1 MARNQPLF
9 RRLTTATRW
18 PVGIVLTSWHYMWR
32 TTPLYRSEERG
43 TWQEDAPPPLPD
55 SVSDEEIQRV
65 GDGAGPLFRRRY
77 KAVIAGS
84 PLSPEGLM
92 DRLTTD
98 LDKAAP
104 NEFATFKKLEGEKGD
119 LRVGDEYVVR
129 MPGPWDG
136 PVRVVER
143 TPTAFRL
150 ATLDGHLE
158 AGQIRFSAES
168 SDNRFTFTIES
179 WARAG
184 DRLSNLLYDN
194 LRMSKEIQFHMWTSF
209 LEGVIELSEGK
220 RAEGLRIHTKRVEDL
235 PPELLEQS
243 EKGATPGER
252 RLGDPRSLKAL
263 RALHDK
269 PLNFDLDDRA
279 SLTREAGWHIDDYCQ
294 PLPAEEPGPPEPDGI
309 WERAKQLM
317 LDYEFA
323 DPKIVTAVYAEDSG
337 LEGRDML
344 LEARF
349 WNLIRFRF
357 GVRVG
362 EVVDQSCTQDGR
374 HVRIWGWS
382 YRTLQDHL
390 EMGQMDYQVWKWA
403 DSGEVE
409 FRIHVVSQPA
419 SIPNPI
425 LRLGFLLFGRR
436 EQVRF
441 ARRACQRMACLLAG
455 GEVNRAGDEVKVR
468 ERATV

>member
-32 TTPLYRSEERG
+32 TTPLYRSEEQG
-43 TWQEDAPPPLPD
+43 NWAHDAPPPLPEG
-55 SVSDEEIQRV
+55 VSRDDVQRV
-65 GDGAGPLFRRRY
+65 GHGAGPLFRRRY
-77 KAVIAGS
+77 TAVIADS
-84 PLSPEGLM
+84 TLSPEGLM

-104 NEFATFKKLEGEKGD
+104 TEFATFKKLEGEPGN
-119 LRVGDEYVVR
+119 LQVGDEYVVR

-136 PVRVVER
+136 PVRVIER

-158 AGQIRFSAES
+158 AGQIRFSAENG
-168 SDNRFTFTIES
+168 DDRLTFAIES

-235 PPELLEQS
+235 PPEELE
-243 EKGATPGER
+243 
-252 RLGDPRSLKAL
+252 AL
-263 RALHDK
+263 RVLRDK
-269 PLNFDLDDRA
+269 PLNFDLAERP
-279 SLTREAGWHIDDYCQ
+279 SFTRGAGWHIDDYRQ
-294 PLPAEEPGPPEPDGI
+294 PLSSEAPGPPEPDGV

-323 DPKIVTAVYAEDSG
+323 DPKIVTAMYAEDSE

-362 EVVDQSCTQDGR
+362 GVVDQTHTRDGR
-374 HVRIWGWS
+374 AVRIWGWS

-409 FRIHVVSQPA
+409 FRIHVVSRPA

-425 LRLGFLLFGRR
+425 VRLGFRLFGRR

-441 ARRACQRMACLLAG
+441 ARRACERMACLLAG
-455 GEVNRAGDEVKVR
+455 DDVSRAGDVVELR
-468 ERATV
+468 ERATVQNAKRP

>member
-18 PVGIVLTSWHYMWR
+18 PVGILLTSWRYMWR
-32 TTPLYRSEERG
+32 TTPLYRSEEQG
-43 TWQEDAPPPLPD
+43 TWADDAPPPLPEG
-55 SVSDEEIQRV
+55 VSREDVQRA
-65 GDGAGPLFRRRY
+65 GHGAGPLFRRRY
-77 KAVIAGS
+77 TAVIADS
-84 PLSPEGLM
+84 PLSAEGLM
-92 DRLTTD
+92 DRLTAD
-98 LDKAAP
+98 LDTAAP
-104 NEFATFKKLEGEKGD
+104 TEFATFKKLEGEQGK
-119 LRVGDEYVVR
+119 LQVGDEYVVR

-136 PVRVVER
+136 PVRVIER

-150 ATLDGHLE
+150 ATLEGHLE
-158 AGQIRFSAES
+158 AGQIRFSAENGG
-168 SDNRFTFTIES
+168 DRLTFAIES

-235 PPELLEQS
+235 PPEELE
-243 EKGATPGER
+243 
-252 RLGDPRSLKAL
+252 AL
-263 RALHDK
+263 RVLHDK
-269 PLNFDLDDRA
+269 PLNFDLAERP
-279 SLTREAGWHIDDYCQ
+279 SFTRGAGWHIDDYRQ
-294 PLPAEEPGPPEPDGI
+294 PLPSEAPGPPEPDGV

-323 DPKIVTAVYAEDSG
+323 DPRIVTAIYAEDSE

-362 EVVDQSCTQDGR
+362 GVLDETRTLDGR
-374 HVRIWGWS
+374 DARIWGWS

-409 FRIHVVSQPA
+409 FRIHVVSRPA

-425 LRLGFLLFGRR
+425 VRLGFRLFGRR

-441 ARRACQRMACLLAG
+441 ARRACERMACLLAG
-455 GEVNRAGDEVKVR
+455 DDVSRAGDAVELR

>member
-1 MARNQPLF
+1 MARNQPRF

-18 PVGIVLTSWHYMWR
+18 PVGIVLTSWRYMWR
-32 TTPLYRSEERG
+32 TTPLYRSEEQG
-43 TWQEDAPPPLPD
+43 SWADDAPPSLPEG
-55 SVSDEEIQRV
+55 VSHEDVQRV
-65 GDGAGPLFRRRY
+65 GHGVGPLFRRRY
-77 KAVIAGS
+77 TAVIADS
-84 PLSPEGLM
+84 LLSPEVLM
-92 DRLTTD
+92 DRLTAD

-104 NEFATFKKLEGEKGD
+104 TEFATFKKLEGEQGN
-119 LRVGDEYVVR
+119 LQVGDEYVVR

-136 PVRVVER
+136 PVRVIER
-143 TPTAFRL
+143 TATAFRL

-158 AGQIRFSAES
+158 AGQIRFSAENG
-168 SDNRFTFTIES
+168 DDRLTFAIES

-209 LEGVIELSEGK
+209 LEGVVELSEGK

-235 PPELLEQS
+235 PPEELE
-243 EKGATPGER
+243 
-252 RLGDPRSLKAL
+252 AL
-263 RALHDK
+263 RVLRDK
-269 PLNFDLDDRA
+269 PLNFNLAERP
-279 SLTREAGWHIDDYCQ
+279 SFTRGAGWHIDDYRQ
-294 PLPAEEPGPPEPDGI
+294 PLPSEAPGPPEPDGV

-323 DPKIVTAVYAEDSG
+323 DPKIVTAIYAEDSE

-362 EVVDQSCTQDGR
+362 GVVDQTYTRDGR
-374 HVRIWGWS
+374 EVRIWGWS

-409 FRIHVVSQPA
+409 FRIHVVSRPA

-425 LRLGFLLFGRR
+425 VRLGFRLFGRR

-441 ARRACQRMACLLAG
+441 ARRACERMACLLAG
-455 GEVNRAGDEVKVR
+455 DDVSRAGDVVELR
-468 ERATV
+468 ERATVQNAKRP

>member
-1 MARNQPLF
+1 MAYNQPLF

-18 PVGIVLTSWHYMWR
+18 PVGIVLTSWRYMWR
-32 TTPLYRSEERG
+32 TTPLYRSEEEG
-43 TWQEDAPPPLPD
+43 TWADDAPPPLPD
-55 SVSDEEIQRV
+55 GVSREGVQRV
-65 GDGAGPLFRRRY
+65 GHGAGPLFRRRY
-77 KAVIAGS
+77 TAVIADS

-92 DRLTTD
+92 DRLATD

-104 NEFATFKKLEGEKGD
+104 TEFATFKKLEGEQGN
-119 LRVGDEYVVR
+119 LQVGDEYVVR

-136 PVRVVER
+136 PVRVIER

-150 ATLDGHLE
+150 ATLEGHLE
-158 AGQIRFSAES
+158 AGQIRFSAENG
-168 SDNRFTFTIES
+168 DDRLTFAIES

-235 PPELLEQS
+235 PPEELE
-243 EKGATPGER
+243 
-252 RLGDPRSLKAL
+252 AL
-263 RALHDK
+263 RVLQDK
-269 PLNFDLDDRA
+269 PLNFDLAERP
-279 SLTREAGWHIDDYCQ
+279 SFTRGAGWHIDDYRQ
-294 PLPAEEPGPPEPDGI
+294 PLPSESPGPPEPDRV

-323 DPKIVTAVYAEDSG
+323 DPKIVTAIYAEDSE

-362 EVVDQSCTQDGR
+362 GVVDQTYQRDGR
-374 HVRIWGWS
+374 EVRIWGWS

-409 FRIHVVSQPA
+409 FRIHVVSRPA

-425 LRLGFLLFGRR
+425 VRLGFRLFGRR

-441 ARRACQRMACLLAG
+441 ARRACERMACLLAG
-455 GEVNRAGDEVKVR
+455 DDVSRAGAVVGLR

>member
-1 MARNQPLF
+1 
-9 RRLTTATRW
+9 
-18 PVGIVLTSWHYMWR
+18 VGH
-32 TTPLYRSEERG
+32 
-43 TWQEDAPPPLPD
+43 
-55 SVSDEEIQRV
+55 
-65 GDGAGPLFRRRY
+65 GAGPLFRRRY
-77 KAVIAGS
+77 TAVIADS

-92 DRLTTD
+92 DRLATD

-104 NEFATFKKLEGEKGD
+104 TEFATFKKLEGEQGN
-119 LRVGDEYVVR
+119 LQVGDEYVVR

-136 PVRVVER
+136 PVRVIER

-150 ATLDGHLE
+150 ATLEGHLE
-158 AGQIRFSAES
+158 AGQIRFSAETG
-168 SDNRFTFTIES
+168 DDRLTFAIES

-235 PPELLEQS
+235 PPEELE
-243 EKGATPGER
+243 
-252 RLGDPRSLKAL
+252 AL
-263 RALHDK
+263 RVLQDK
-269 PLNFDLDDRA
+269 PLNFDLAERP
-279 SLTREAGWHIDDYCQ
+279 SFTRGAGWHIDDYRQ
-294 PLPAEEPGPPEPDGI
+294 PLPSESPGPPEPDRV

-323 DPKIVTAVYAEDSG
+323 DPKIVTAIYAEDSE

-362 EVVDQSCTQDGR
+362 GVVDQTYQRDGR
-374 HVRIWGWS
+374 EVRIWGWS

-409 FRIHVVSQPA
+409 FRIHVVSRPA

-425 LRLGFLLFGRR
+425 VRLGFRLFGRR

-441 ARRACQRMACLLAG
+441 ARRACERMACLLAG
-455 GEVNRAGDEVKVR
+455 DDVSRAGAVVGLR

>member
-18 PVGIVLTSWHYMWR
+18 PVGIVLTSWRYMWR
-32 TTPLYRSEERG
+32 TTPLYRTEERG
-43 TWQEDAPPPLPD
+43 TWKEDAPPPLPD
-55 SVSDEEIQRV
+55 SVSREEVQRV
-65 GDGAGPLFRRRY
+65 GHGVGPLFRRRY
-77 KAVIAGS
+77 TAVIAGS
-84 PLSPEGLM
+84 PLTPEGLIA
-92 DRLTTD
+92 RLTDD
-98 LDKAAP
+98 LDQAAP
-104 NEFATFKKLEGEKGD
+104 TEFATFKKLEGEQGN
-119 LRVGDEYVVR
+119 LQVGDEYVVR

-143 TPTAFRL
+143 TATAFRL
-150 ATLDGHLE
+150 ATLYGHLE
-158 AGQIRFSAES
+158 AGQIRFSAENIG
-168 SDNRFTFTIES
+168 NRLTFTIES
-179 WARAG
+179 WARSG

-220 RAEGLRIHTKRVEDL
+220 RAEGLHIHTKRVEDL
-235 PPELLEQS
+235 PRDELE
-243 EKGATPGER
+243 
-252 RLGDPRSLKAL
+252 AL

-279 SLTREAGWHIDDYCQ
+279 SITREAGWHIDDYRQ
-294 PLPAEEPGPPEPDGI
+294 PLPAEEPGPPEAGGI
-309 WERAKQLM
+309 WEQAKQLM

-323 DPKIVTAVYAEDSG
+323 DPKIVTAIYAEDSK

-362 EVVDQSCTQDGR
+362 GVVDQSCTQDGR
-374 HVRIWGWS
+374 DVRIWGWS

-419 SIPNPI
+419 SILNPV
-425 LRLGFLLFGRR
+425 LRLGFRLFGRR

-441 ARRACQRMACLLAG
+441 ARRACERMACLLAG
-455 GEVNRAGDEVKVR
+455 SEVSRAGDEVKVR
-468 ERATV
+468 DRATV